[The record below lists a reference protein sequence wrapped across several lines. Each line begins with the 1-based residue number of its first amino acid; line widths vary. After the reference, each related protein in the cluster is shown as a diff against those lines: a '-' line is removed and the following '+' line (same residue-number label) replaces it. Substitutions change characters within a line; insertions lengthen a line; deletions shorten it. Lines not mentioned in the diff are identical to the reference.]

1 METKI
6 RRALEDE
13 NIQRQIIRF
22 VTHAFNMAGNVWSN
36 RYEAWLAAERRWK
49 LVVSESEK
57 FMSQTQ
63 SLYPFENR
71 VVAPFTFAIVQSIK
85 SFLLSVFTMRY
96 PIFEARPLDAANEQS
111 ARLVEALLDY
121 YFRLQG
127 GVKILDMFLLDVLRY
142 GIGILKCVWERR
154 VEKKRMKQTISFGET
169 EVELGEVEEYV
180 TTYEGPRTVNVDP
193 FSFFPDPRVPLDRF
207 QEGQFCG
214 QLLYVPWWWLREK
227 EAQGVYAFVDE
238 IPPFTTSA
246 LEDLKNRPPFSIIGV
261 PEWLPT
267 KPEDMRQYG
276 MVMIHEL
283 WARIV
288 PSDFGLSDSDDVEL
302 WVFTVANRAKVIR
315 AEPSPYHHNQFPFIV
330 GLYLLDAHA
339 NDPVG
344 LIELLQPLQDLCTWL
359 INSHLDN
366 IEKVLNEV
374 LIFDPSRIDPK
385 DLQEWKPGQVIP
397 LRPEA
402 YGTPP
407 AEAIYQFPVQLYTTQ
422 HLNTIEILLDYMQ
435 RLSGSSDILLG
446 MFPATK
452 RSATETAHV
461 AQMGANRIQML
472 AQTLSATAII
482 PWAEMML
489 SLLQQYLKHPV
500 AVRLLG
506 MPAATRLANTV
517 IEVSPQDIRGRY
529 YFPLHDGTA
538 PLDPQ
543 KNADLWLQIFE
554 LVGRVPSLSERFD
567 IVEIFRYMVSAMGV
581 RNIDQFM
588 TQQTPEVPEASPL
601 GQVLAMAETG
611 EGGGE
616 EEVPPGEMERKER
629 RVRPPLEGLEEME
642 GTERMEILTP
652 TEA

>member
-1 METKI
+1 MDEQV
-6 RRALEDE
+6 RRALQDDDV
-13 NIQRQIIRF
+13 QRDLIRL
-22 VTHAFNMAGNVWSN
+22 VTHAFNLSANVWSN
-36 RYEAWLAAERRWK
+36 RYEAWQAAERRWK

-57 FMSQTQ
+57 FMSQDQ
-63 SLYPFENR
+63 KLFAFENR
-71 VVAPFTFAIVQSIK
+71 VVAPFTYAIVQSIK
-85 SFLLSVFTMRY
+85 AFLLAVFTTRY
-96 PIFEARPLDAANEQS
+96 PIFEARPLDGANEQQ

-127 GVKILDMFLLDVLRY
+127 GIKVLDMFLLDVLRY

-154 VEKKRMKQTISFGET
+154 VEKKRQRFVIGDLDLGV
-169 EVELGEVEEYV
+169 VEDYAV
-180 TTYEGPRTVNVDP
+180 TYEGPRTINVDP

-214 QLLYVPWWWLREK
+214 HLLYVPWWWLREK
-227 EAQGVYAFVDE
+227 EKQGVYMFVDD

-246 LEDLKNRPPFSIIGV
+246 LEDLKSRPPFSIIGV

-267 KPEDMRQYG
+267 KPEDMKQYG
-276 MVMIHEL
+276 MVMVHEL

-288 PSDFGLSDSDDVEL
+288 PSQYGLSDGDDVEL
-302 WVFTVANRAKVIR
+302 WVITVANRSKVIR
-315 AEPSPYHHNQFPFIV
+315 AEPSPYHHDKFPFVV

-374 LIFDPSRIDPK
+374 LIFDPSRIDPR
-385 DLQEWKPGQVIP
+385 DLQEWRPGQVIP

-402 YGTPP
+402 YGTSP
-407 AEAIYQFPVQLYTTQ
+407 ADALYQFPVQLYTSQ
-422 HLNTIEILLDYMQ
+422 HLNTLEILLDHMQ

-472 AQTLSATAII
+472 AQTLSATAIV
-482 PWAEMML
+482 PWAELML
-489 SLLQQYLKHPV
+489 ALLQQFLTHPV

-506 MPAATRLANTV
+506 LPAATKLAGTV
-517 IEVSPQDIRGRY
+517 VEVSPEDIQGRY

-554 LVGRVPSLSERFD
+554 LIGRVPSLAERFD
-567 IVEIFRYMVSAMGV
+567 LVEIFRYMVSALGV
-581 RNIDQFM
+581 RNIDQFLKEE
-588 TQQTPEVPEASPL
+588 TPTEEAAAEASPL
-601 GQVLAMAETG
+601 GALLAGAG
-611 EGGGE
+611 EAPEG
-616 EEVPPGEMERKER
+616 EEVPPGEMEPKER
-629 RVRPPLEGLEEME
+629 RVRPPLEPMEEMA
-642 GTERMEILTP
+642 GTERMETLTP